1 MLTLRPDP
9 PDRIEFEGRMAAQRA
24 YSVLAAHLVPATS
37 TRSGKHEGLPNLI
50 ANITNGVADALHL
63 TEEEHERFN
72 KAVIYEVRLIKLSMS
87 RCFDHC
93 S

>member
-1 MLTLRPDP
+1 M
-9 PDRIEFEGRMAAQRA
+9 
-24 YSVLAAHLVPATS
+24 PATS
-37 TRSGKHEGLPNLI
+37 TRSGNHEGLPNLI
-50 ANITNGVADALHL
+50 ANITNGVPATLYL
-63 TEEEHERFN
+63 TEEEQDRFH